1 MDKELAQHKWQA
13 FVLDEIFDIRAT
25 QSSIDKKNLVNLVGT
40 IPYITRSDKNNGID
54 MFIGEQPKYKKDEG
68 NVLTIGLD
76 TQTIFYQ
83 PIPFY
88 TGQNIQVIRH
98 PRMNRYNASF
108 LIVAIKILLQK
119 FNWGGNGATLTR
131 LKRSK
136 VFLPITNQQ
145 EIDWQFMEEYMRRK
159 ETLLLKPAVEQL
171 CKRLIHKEISGGG

>member
-1 MDKELAQHKWQA
+1 MNKLLTQHKWQA

-25 QSSIDKKNLVNLVGT
+25 KSSIDKKNLVNLVGT

-83 PIPFY
+83 PLPFY

-98 PRMNRYNASF
+98 PRIIGTTPRSLLWQLKF
-108 LIVAIKILLQK
+108 CCKSLIGVVMVQ
-119 FNWGGNGATLTR
+119 
-131 LKRSK
+131 
-136 VFLPITNQQ
+136 
-145 EIDWQFMEEYMRRK
+145 
-159 ETLLLKPAVEQL
+159 
-171 CKRLIHKEISGGG
+171 H